1 MKQINFIVEIDK
13 LKSIYRQTTLIDES
27 RRENDAEH
35 SWHLAML
42 TMLLAEY
49 ANKEDIDVLRVMKMV
64 IIHDIVE
71 IDAGDTFAYDYEGY
85 KDKDEREKAAANRIF
100 GLLPHDQGEEIH
112 SLWRE
117 FEERETPEAR
127 FAAALDRVQPLIH
140 NYYTKGG
147 TWKKHEVTLEK
158 VKKRFHCIAE
168 GSEILAELVEN
179 IIDESVKEGYIK
191 K

>member
-35 SWHLAML
+35 SWHLAIL
-42 TMLLAEY
+42 TMLLSEY

-71 IDAGDTFAYDYEGY
+71 IDAGDTFAYDSEGY

-100 GLLPHDQGEEIH
+100 GLLPHDQGEEIL
-112 SLWRE
+112 SLWNE
-117 FEERETPEAR
+117 FEERQTPEAR

-147 TWKKHEVTLEK
+147 TWIKHEVPLEK

-179 IIDESVKEGYIK
+179 IIDESVKAGYIYK
-191 K
+191 